1 MLRAGSLRNFKATF
15 YTLGHERNAY
25 GEVERDKYIE
35 IFSVRAHKKNRYT
48 RVYKDDMKAQEEF
61 YASNLSLVV
70 RRHPRLKEAVA
81 VRFDDELF
89 AIIYKDDNEDGT
101 YTIGTK
107 KIDE

>member
-15 YTLGHERNAY
+15 YKIGNERNAY
-25 GEVERDKYIE
+25 GEIERNKYIE
-35 IFSVRAHKKNRYT
+35 LFTVRAHKKNRYT
-48 RVYKDDMKAQEEF
+48 RVYKDDMKAREEF

-70 RRHPRLKEAVA
+70 RRHPLLKEATS
-81 VRFDDELF
+81 VRFEDELF

-101 YTIGTK
+101 FTIGTK